1 MHVNKSLTNVCGPK
15 KLTRLLQF
23 PPQRFLPSAMDSDLY
38 DEFGNYIGPDLE
50 SDDDDD
56 SVYGQ
61 EPIDD
66 DMQVIGAI
74 SIKLKEYR

>member
-1 MHVNKSLTNVCGPK
+1 
-15 KLTRLLQF
+15 
-23 PPQRFLPSAMDSDLY
+23 MDSDLY

-56 SVYGQ
+56 QSLYGQ

-66 DMQVIGAI
+66 DMQVKYISMNIQSNNSLLIGSEHAH
-74 SIKLKEYR
+74 SLG